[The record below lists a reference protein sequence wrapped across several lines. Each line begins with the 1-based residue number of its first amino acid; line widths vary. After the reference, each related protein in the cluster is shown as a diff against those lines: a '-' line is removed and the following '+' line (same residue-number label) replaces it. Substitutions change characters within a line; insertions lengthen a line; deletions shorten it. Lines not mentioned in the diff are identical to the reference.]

1 MFDSDVFSTLFVL
14 EVLLQ
19 VLTVVVSELL
29 ARAFAFGF
37 SLSSSKVEGW
47 YFFQWL
53 RIAFLFLKLLLQM
66 GHFIPKMLSFFERHL
81 LRCFVIFDLQ
91 LKNFAHLGHL
101 AFPETLL

>member
-29 ARAFAFGF
+29 AHAFAFGF

-47 YFFQWL
+47 CLFQCF

-66 GHFIPKMLSFFERHL
+66 GHFIPKMLSFFE
-81 LRCFVIFDLQ
+81 
-91 LKNFAHLGHL
+91 
-101 AFPETLL
+101 